1 MEEIDLKELLSYFR
15 SKIVWI
21 IAIVIIVVGVGNIY
35 TILTRVPM
43 YQSNTTIV
51 LVSENQNETYNS
63 TELQMNKNLV
73 STYSEIIKSRKVL
86 EQVIKNLN
94 LNYSVGELSKNINVS
109 AVTNTE
115 LIRISVGNSKASVA
129 TKIANEIANVFS
141 EEIQKIYKLNNV
153 SIVDVAVNASK
164 PYNVNYIKDNIIY
177 VAIGLVLSCGLIFIN
192 FYFDTTI
199 KTSEEIENK
208 LGLTV
213 MGIVPK
219 VAKE

>member
-1 MEEIDLKELLSYFR
+1 MEEIDLKELFDYFK

-21 IAIVIIVVGVGNIY
+21 IAIVVLLIGIGNIY

-51 LVSENQNETYNS
+51 LVSENQTESYNS

-94 LNYSVGELSKNINVS
+94 LSYSVGELSKDITVS

-115 LIRISVGNSKASVA
+115 IIKIAVGNPDASLS
-129 TKIANEIANVFS
+129 TKIANEIATVFS

-153 SIVDVAVNASK
+153 SIVDKAVDAVR

-177 VAIGLVLSCGLIFIN
+177 IAIGLVLSSGLIFIN

-219 VAKE
+219 VEKE